1 MRFVPMKEMLD
12 TAWVNG
18 YAVGQFNLN
27 GLEFA
32 QAFLQ
37 AAQEESS
44 PIIIGVT
51 EKAVHCMGGYR
62 LIATMVES
70 LMEEYEI
77 TVPVAL
83 HLDHSTSFESCM
95 HALKAGFSSVMIDG
109 SHLPLKQNT
118 ALTKK
123 VVDAASI
130 LGVSVEG
137 ELGRIT
143 GEEDGTVVDT
153 AEGKFAIPDECQ
165 RYVEESGVDC
175 LAPALGSV
183 HGFYQGKPDLQFGRM
198 VEVRERTGVPLALH
212 GGTGIPDEDIQRA
225 IASGIS
231 KINVNTE
238 NQVAFTAAI
247 RKALEEKPDL
257 YLVRQ
262 YLEPAIEVLKK
273 NVKEKMRLFDSVG
286 QVKGKEKR
294 GKKAVGSCRR

>member
-1 MRFVPMKEMLD
+1 MCFVPMKEMLD

-51 EKAVHCMGGYR
+51 DKAVHSMGGYR
-62 LIATMVES
+62 LIASMVES

-83 HLDHSTSFESCM
+83 HLDHSTSFESCI

-109 SHLPLKQNT
+109 SHLSLKQNT
-118 ALTKK
+118 DLTKK

-153 AEGKFAIPDECQ
+153 AEGMFAIPGECQ

-183 HGFYQGKPDLQFGRM
+183 HGFYQGKPDLQFERM

-212 GGTGIPDEDIQRA
+212 GGTGIPDEDIRRA

-247 RKALEEKPDL
+247 REALEEKPDL

-262 YLEPAIEVLKK
+262 YMEPAIEVLKK
-273 NVKEKMRLFDSVG
+273 NVKEKMRLFNSVG
-286 QVKGKEKR
+286 QMKGNEKQT
-294 GKKAVGSCRR
+294 ADSCRR